1 MKKLL
6 TVLVGVLLTMPLA
19 ALDASEPLSA
29 ESSAG
34 LRHVPSV
41 TAYCWVRVGNQWMLV
56 PC

>member
-1 MKKLL
+1 MKKLM
-6 TVLVGVLLTMPLA
+6 TVLAGLLLTMPLA